1 MNKLQ
6 KYCRGATSTFKE
18 GSVTGHPERMVSF
31 GASGEYPNNTERDL
45 QRWTSQSTM
54 IKPYYIRI
62 STKRKARS
70 ISEGWP

>member
-6 KYCRGATSTFKE
+6 KYCMSATSTFKE
-18 GSVTGHPERMVSF
+18 GSVTGYPERMASF
-31 GASGEYPNNTERDL
+31 GASGEYPNNAERDL

-62 STKRKARS
+62 PTKRKVRS
-70 ISEGWP
+70 ISEEWP